1 MSTPV
6 HRWTCGMLPSTG
18 SPGIR
23 GGGSTAKSRGLIP
36 SLFRRAIAL
45 GHGNRAI
52 ALVTEVLRAA

>member
-1 MSTPV
+1 
-6 HRWTCGMLPSTG
+6 MLPSTG
-18 SPGIR
+18 SLGMR
-23 GGGSTAKSRGLIP
+23 GGRGSTAKSRGLIP

>member
-1 MSTPV
+1 
-6 HRWTCGMLPSTG
+6 MLPSTG